1 MGALKDFDLQGNCH
15 NQDRL
20 IALLDNSYM
29 ALLNV
34 LCYPDP
40 RLHQVAKPVAQVDAR
55 IKKIVADMADTM
67 YAAPGVGLAATQ
79 VDIHERIVIID
90 ISDEQNDLKVFIN
103 PEIIWSSPE
112 TKSWR
117 EGCLSVPDF
126 YDEVERPSQVRVK
139 ALDVDGKEFELD
151 ADGLLAVCLQHELD
165 HLQGK
170 VFVAYLSILK
180 RTRISQKLKKRAK
193 EFVGER

>member
-1 MGALKDFDLQGNCH
+1 
-15 NQDRL
+15 
-20 IALLDNSYM
+20 M

-40 RLHQVAKPVAQVDAR
+40 RLHKVAKPVAQVDAR

-67 YAAPGVGLAATQ
+67 YDAPGVGLAATQ
-79 VDIHERIVIID
+79 VDIHERIVVID
-90 ISDEQNDLKVFIN
+90 VSDEQNELRVFIN

-112 TKSWR
+112 KKSWR
-117 EGCLSVPDF
+117 EGCLSVPEF
-126 YDEVERPSQVRVK
+126 YDEVERPAQIKVR
-139 ALDVDGKEFELD
+139 ALDLDGKEFEIE
-151 ADGLLAVCLQHELD
+151 ADGLLAVCIQHELD

-170 VFVAYLSILK
+170 VFVEYLSLLK

-193 EFVGER
+193 ELLGER

>member
-1 MGALKDFDLQGNCH
+1 MGALKDFDLQGNCR

-139 ALDVDGKEFELD
+139 ALDVNGKQFELD